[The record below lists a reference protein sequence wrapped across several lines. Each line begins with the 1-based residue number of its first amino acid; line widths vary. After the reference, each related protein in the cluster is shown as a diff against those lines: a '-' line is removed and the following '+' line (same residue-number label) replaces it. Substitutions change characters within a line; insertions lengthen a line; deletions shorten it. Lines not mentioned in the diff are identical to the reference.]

1 MTTSVLGDALH
12 YLMLPEGVVVDVEGR
27 CGKMMWLM
35 EDGGRD
41 DGDAAIGTN
50 YFLKDLC
57 QNISL
62 Y

>member
-1 MTTSVLGDALH
+1 MQKGD
-12 YLMLPEGVVVDVEGR
+12 VVDG
-27 CGKMMWLM
+27 GW
-35 EDGGRD
+35 EDGRRD

-57 QNISL
+57 QNISS